1 MSQCPAAR
9 IGDRLDEIDTPALV
23 VDLDVLEA
31 NIRRMSAFAA
41 ERGVRLRPH
50 AKTHKCSAIA
60 RLQIEAGAVGICC
73 QKVGEAE
80 AMADAGITDI
90 LVSNEVVGR
99 RKLDRLAALSKRV
112 RVAVCA
118 DHPGN
123 VDDIDAAAAR
133 WDTVLTV
140 LVEIDVGGGRC
151 GTQPG
156 EEALTLARRIA
167 AAPNLRFGGVQ
178 AYHGPAQHKRTHDE
192 RRAAIEVAGR
202 DLRRTLDM
210 LEAEGLSSDI
220 VGGAG
225 TGSYAFETASGVWN
239 ELQVGSYVFMDHD
252 YALNQ
257 GADGGPV
264 QDFGHSLTIKTTVM
278 SAPAPDR
285 IITDAGLKAYTTDC
299 GLPALMGCPG
309 GEVLKAS
316 DEHTTIRFARPGDRP
331 ALGEALHLIP
341 GHCDPTVNLHDW
353 IVGVR
358 GGRVE
363 CLWPVDARGALF

>member
-1 MSQCPAAR
+1 MTQCPAAR
-9 IGDRLDEIDTPALV
+9 IGDRMEDIDTPALL
-23 VDLDVLEA
+23 VDLDALEA
-31 NIRRMSAFAA
+31 NIRKMSAFAA
-41 ERGVRLRPH
+41 ARGVRLRPH

-80 AMADAGITDI
+80 AMANSGIKDI

-99 RKLDRLAALSKRV
+99 RKLDRIAALSKRI

-118 DHPGN
+118 DNLEN
-123 VDDIDAAAAR
+123 VDEINAAAAR
-133 WDTVLTV
+133 FDTVLSV
-140 LVEIDVGGGRC
+140 LVEVDVGARRC
-151 GTQPG
+151 GAQPG
-156 EEALTLARRIA
+156 EEALSIARRIA

-178 AYHGPAQHKRTHDE
+178 AYYGPAQHMRSYDE
-192 RRAAIEVAGR
+192 RREAIEKAG
-202 DLRRTLDM
+202 DALRRTLDL

-225 TGSYAFETASGVWN
+225 TGTYAFEAASGIWN
-239 ELQVGSYVFMDHD
+239 ELQVGSYIFMDRD
-252 YALNQ
+252 YALNLA
-257 GADGGPV
+257 ADGGPV
-264 QDFGHSLTIKTTVM
+264 QEFAHSLTIKTTVM
-278 SAPAPDR
+278 SVPAPDR
-285 IITDAGLKAYTTDC
+285 IVTDAGLKAYSKDA
-299 GLPALMGCPG
+299 GLPALLDLPA
-309 GEVLKAS
+309 GEVLSAA
-316 DEHTTIRFARPGDRP
+316 DEHTTIRVTRPEDRP
-331 ALGEALHLIP
+331 ALGDALHLIP